1 MNPVCGVRKETKY
14 KTVEHFLSLYFNES
28 KELPCSSP
36 FFATEVVACL
46 VTPLRNSWRAGS
58 LFHVEYTSER

>member
-14 KTVEHFLSLYFNES
+14 KTVEHF
-28 KELPCSSP
+28 LPCSSP